1 MPPYRRNPVTGRA
14 SIVAPVRRGRPND
27 FLAGGDHACPF
38 CPGNESAIERVIDS
52 VPAPAAPGWLAR
64 AVANRF
70 PIVAPPDGLHEVI
83 VETPEHDR
91 DLADLDD
98 AARRAVVALYRR
110 RFAALAAAPGMAA
123 VILFRNRGPRSGA
136 SLAHPHAQII
146 ALRRAPPET
155 LRRDRTARGQ
165 VRRQGTCPICALAA
179 GERAQGG
186 RIVEDAGGFVA
197 LVPEA
202 AEAPCETWIVPARH
216 GGDFGAM
223 TDAETDAFAGLLGR
237 SLRRLRG
244 ARGDP
249 DYNLMVLAPQHPAV
263 ARPEAHWFARI
274 LPRTGGPAGFEIA
287 AGLAV
292 YASTAE
298 ADARLLAMQPAD
310 AR

>member
-1 MPPYRRNPVTGRA
+1 MPPYRRNPVTGRE

-83 VETPEHDR
+83 VETPDHGR

-110 RFAALAAAPGMAA
+110 RFAALAAEPWAAA

-146 ALRRAPPET
+146 ALRRAPPEAA
-155 LRRDRTARGQ
+155 RRDRTARARM
-165 VRRQGTCPICALAA
+165 RRTGRCPLCDAA
-179 GERAQGG
+179 AAG
-186 RIVEDAGGFVA
+186 RIVEDAGDFVA

-223 TDAETDAFAGLLGR
+223 TAAESDAFADLLGR

-249 DYNLMVLAPQHPAV
+249 DYNLMVLAPPRPAA
-263 ARPEAHWFARI
+263 ARAAAHWFARI

-298 ADARLLAMQPAD
+298 ADARLLAAQPAD
-310 AR
+310 GR

>member
-1 MPPYRRNPVTGRA
+1 MSPYRSNPVTGRA

-27 FLAGGDHACPF
+27 FLAAANHACPF
-38 CPGNESAIERVIDS
+38 CPGNESTLES
-52 VPAPAAPGWLAR
+52 VVETMPAADGAGWLAR

-70 PIVAPPDGLHEVI
+70 PIVAPPDGRHEVI
-83 VETPEHDR
+83 VETPCHDR

-98 AARRAVVALYRR
+98 AARLAVVELYRR
-110 RFAALAAAPGMAA
+110 RFAALAADPATAA
-123 VILFRNRGPRSGA
+123 VILFRNRGLRSGA

-146 ALRRAPPET
+146 ALRRTPPET
-155 LRRDRTARGQ
+155 ARRDRLARAH
-165 VRRQGTCPICALAA
+165 RRRTGRCLLCALVAA
-179 GERAQGG
+179 ERSHGA
-186 RIVEDAGGFVA
+186 RIVEDGGAFVA
-197 LVPEA
+197 VVPER

-216 GGDFGAM
+216 GGNFGAL
-223 TDAETDAFAGLLGR
+223 DPADLAAFADLLGR

-249 DYNLMVLAPQHPAV
+249 DYNLMLIAPPRPAV
-263 ARPEAHWFARI
+263 DRADAHWLARI

-298 ADARLLAMQPAD
+298 ADAALLAAQPAG
-310 AR
+310 